1 MPSSLL
7 FPLDRIQPSQILSQY
22 SEWIYFTLVLVFF
35 ISISGITLRKHFDK
49 PYVKPLIIS
58 VGLMLTIGV
67 FMFRDQVKVIFE
79 GWGVLGT
86 MLLAFVAA
94 TIPYGLC
101 RGFGMSKAKAFYL
114 TYILFYL
121 LSWIKFPQLYYSLA
135 DQNLG
140 IVNLVLLIVFFIA
153 IFKMIRSHK
162 SLADTAIGLK
172 KSSAYSPEI
181 DHEIE
186 VQDKE
191 KKILK
196 RQVKKSTV
204 IELLTIDDIAEALAE
219 IQYTVETH
227 KNNLPK
233 EERQKIAALLQSM
246 SKKEDVFKKN
256 VSDLQKIFQSID
268 LLDEKQL
275 QKAKERMAK
284 ASGSE
289 KKILQAEI
297 IREEEKL
304 RVEISALD
312 LQNKLGE
319 YLDYFN
325 KLLRQALG
333 HIKAGAYPYD
343 AMPYF
348 AKARVI
354 LKDISEIVK
363 KANIL
368 EKRLIKLTKVEKK
381 LLKKE
386 KA

>member
-1 MPSSLL
+1 
-7 FPLDRIQPSQILSQY
+7 
-22 SEWIYFTLVLVFF
+22 
-35 ISISGITLRKHFDK
+35 
-49 PYVKPLIIS
+49 
-58 VGLMLTIGV
+58 MLTIGV

-101 RGFGMSKAKAFYL
+101 RGFGMSKTKAFYL

-153 IFKMIRSHK
+153 IFKMIKLHK
-162 SLADTAIGLK
+162 SLADMGVDLK
-172 KSSAYSPEI
+172 RSSPYNPEI

-186 VQDKE
+186 MQDKE

-196 RQVKKSTV
+196 RPAKKSTA
-204 IELLTIDDIAEALAE
+204 IELLTIDDIADALAE
-219 IQYTVETH
+219 IQHTVETH
-227 KNNLPK
+227 KNNLPN
-233 EERQKIAALLQSM
+233 EERQKIARLLRTM
-246 SKKEDVFKKN
+246 SKKEDVFKKS
-256 VSDLQKIFQSID
+256 VSNLQKIFQSID

-275 QKAKERMAK
+275 KDLKERMTR

-289 KKILQAEI
+289 KKTLQSEI

-304 RVEISALD
+304 RVEKTALD
-312 LQNKLGE
+312 LQNKLEE

-325 KLLRQALG
+325 KLLRQALEY
-333 HIKAGAYPYD
+333 IKTGTYSYD
-343 AMPYF
+343 AMPHL

-354 LKDISEIVK
+354 LKDISELLK
-363 KANIL
+363 KADVL
-368 EKRLIKLTKVEKK
+368 QKRLIKLTKVEKK

-386 KA
+386 REKA